1 MTNTRL
7 SQVGLLL
14 LLPGLLGVD
23 LLQSRNRAT
32 EAGNQ
37 RFTAGK
43 PEEALAEYDR
53 AAQKLSGDPG
63 VQFNRGAAL
72 YALSRFD
79 EAAEAFLRAT
89 EAKAQDRKAAAFY
102 NLGNSYYQAKKWK
115 EATAAFKK
123 ALAYDPADTRA
134 KWNLELALRKKNE
147 EEKNDKNNDK
157 DQKNDKNDKDQKE
170 DKKGDKQ
177 DEQASKDNKDGKDDQ
192 NKDPG
197 DKGDKDPPE
206 QKDKQDQDKQAG
218 QDPKQEQQEQQD
230 QKNQQDQQQAKQD
243 QQKPPEPGEKPQP
256 PPSQA
261 KQGDKPK
268 DEARRPTHDGREME
282 AILDNLERSPKALEQ
297 ELARMR
303 ASQRRAPAKDW

>member
-1 MTNTRL
+1 MTSRRL
-7 SQVGLLL
+7 SGVGLVL

-23 LLQSRNRAT
+23 LLQSKNRAT

-53 AAQKLSGDPG
+53 AAQKLPGDPG

-72 YALSRFD
+72 YALSRWD
-79 EAAEAFLRAT
+79 EASEAFLRAT
-89 EAKAQDRKAAAFY
+89 EAKAPERKAAAFY

-147 EEKNDKNNDK
+147 EDKNNDK
-157 DQKNDKNDKDQKE
+157 NEKNDKNDKDQKE

-177 DEQASKDNKDGKDDQ
+177 DQQAKNDKNQDNQDGKDDQ

-197 DKGDKDPPE
+197 KNDDKNQNDKPNQDQQAGQNP
-206 QKDKQDQDKQAG
+206 KQDQKD
-218 QDPKQEQQEQQD
+218 QEPPPAPED
-230 QKNQQDQQQAKQD
+230 QQAKQD
-243 QQKPPEPGEKPQP
+243 PQKPPAPGEKPQP
-256 PPSQA
+256 PPGQA
-261 KQGDKPK
+261 KQADKPK
-268 DEARRPTHDGREME
+268 DDAPRPAQDGRELE

-303 ASQRRAPAKDW
+303 AAQRRAPAKDW

>member
-1 MTNTRL
+1 MKRL
-7 SQVGLLL
+7 SLPTWLLL
-14 LLPGLLGVD
+14 LTPGLLGVD

-32 EAGNQ
+32 ETGNQ

-53 AAQKLSGDPG
+53 AAAKLPNDPG

-72 YALSRFD
+72 YALSRWD

-89 EAKAQDRKAAAFY
+89 EAKPADRKAAAFY
-102 NLGNSYYQAKKWK
+102 NLGNAYYQAKKWK

-123 ALAYDPADTRA
+123 ALAYDPADMRA
-134 KWNLELALRKKNE
+134 KWNLELALRKKTE
-147 EEKNDKNNDK
+147 DDKNNDK
-157 DQKNDKNDKDQKE
+157 NEKNDKNDKDQKE
-170 DKKGDKQ
+170 DQKEDKKGDQ
-177 DEQASKDNKDGKDDQ
+177 QAKDD
-192 NKDPG
+192 KKG
-197 DKGDKDPPE
+197 GEDKGDKPQDN
-206 QKDKQDQDKQAG
+206 QKDQQAQDKPGQDQQ
-218 QDPKQEQQEQQD
+218 QDQQKDPQQD
-230 QKNQQDQQQAKQD
+230 QKKDPQSDKPQPDQQEQQAKQD
-243 QQKPPEPGEKPQP
+243 QQKPPEPGQKPQP
-256 PPSQA
+256 PPGQA

-268 DEARRPTHDGREME
+268 DEGPRPAQDGRELE